1 MKRWEC
7 KATPLALAHAP
18 WHSEAT
24 VEGSHQR
31 GSDRGKTQRPGHAP
45 TSAWQLL
52 GDTSGVIYVEYI
64 VLVLLVGIFVALAI
78 ISIGVPLL
86 ESFRM
91 SQSFLGAPIP

>member
-1 MKRWEC
+1 MEETHHK
-7 KATPLALAHAP
+7 
-18 WHSEAT
+18 T
-24 VEGSHQR
+24 VAREKGPPAGGPSR
-31 GSDRGKTQRPGHAP
+31 STGE
-45 TSAWQLL
+45 LL